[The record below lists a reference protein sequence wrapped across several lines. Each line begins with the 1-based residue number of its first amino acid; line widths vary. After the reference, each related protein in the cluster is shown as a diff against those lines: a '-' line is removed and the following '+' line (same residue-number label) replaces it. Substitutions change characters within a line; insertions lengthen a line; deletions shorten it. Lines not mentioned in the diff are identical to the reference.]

1 MLHNNNIILRLIF
14 IFVGIKVEMKVST
27 TGYPSSFY
35 ENERINIECTAT
47 EYTGL
52 LNIRI
57 KNRGSDATDGCS
69 YGAGEYSCVTG
80 LLQPAFPRLT
90 DQICESSL
98 HYTTPPSTLSVPGT
112 VTDDLIGLQLYCYA
126 DTLEE
131 SDENGNLTI
140 TTIRGKLI

>member
-1 MLHNNNIILRLIF
+1 
-14 IFVGIKVEMKVST
+14 MKVST

-47 EYTGL
+47 DYTGL
-52 LNIRI
+52 ISIRI
-57 KNRGSDATDGCS
+57 KNRVSGATDGCG
-69 YGAGEYSCVTG
+69 YDGGEYKRVTG

-98 HYTTPPSTLSVPGT
+98 HYTTPPSTLSLPGT

-126 DTLEE
+126 DTVKE

-140 TTIRGKLI
+140 TTIRGKLF